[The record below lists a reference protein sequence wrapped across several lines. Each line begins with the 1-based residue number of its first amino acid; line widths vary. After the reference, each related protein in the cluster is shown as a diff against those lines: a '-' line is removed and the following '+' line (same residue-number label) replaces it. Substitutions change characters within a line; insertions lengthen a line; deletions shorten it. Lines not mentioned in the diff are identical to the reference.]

1 MDTTCCKTQGIWTYC
16 KIHGERKCHR
26 GGRNSKMLVVE
37 IARCLLSKQAKSAG
51 PPRTTLPCFFVAVL
65 MMVDNWFFWG
75 SPIINPKPLYFGWTR
90 GKQDC
95 SSWFFLAKDCHCWA
109 ENTWDFVSLLKTFL
123 WKLRIT
129 HQSAESS
136 TWYTVCWG
144 ATGETGGPT
153 ATSKFCFVDR

>member
-1 MDTTCCKTQGIWTYC
+1 MDTKCCKTQSIWTWR

-26 GGRNSKMLVVE
+26 RCRNSKMLVVKT
-37 IARCLLSKQAKSAG
+37 SKISGTA
-51 PPRTTLPCFFVAVL
+51 TDDVTLFFCGSL
-65 MMVDNWFFWG
+65 NDGRQLFFWG

>member
-1 MDTTCCKTQGIWTYC
+1 MLGFPDIYGGFSTSMWVYQRGTNLDDVKTWVFSN
-16 KIHGERKCHR
+16 K
-26 GGRNSKMLVVE
+26 
-37 IARCLLSKQAKSAG
+37 LLQ
-51 PPRTTLPCFFVAVL
+51 PCFFVAVL
-65 MMVDNWFFWG
+65 MMVDNCFFWG

-95 SSWFFLAKDCHCWA
+95 SSWFFLAKDCHFWA

-136 TWYTVCWG
+136 TWYIVCWG

-153 ATSKFCFVDR
+153 ATSKFCFRDR